1 MRIVRKK
8 QAGVGLL
15 EVLISLV
22 VIAMG
27 LIGLATL
34 QTISLRQVQATRYQ
48 QQANG
53 LLSDLVQRILSQP
66 VAAKNGYFDV
76 DKLDGTPLSVVNAP
90 GSTDQSKAEYD
101 RYQWYTHLTSAL
113 PSPRFSISSSSVSG
127 TTGTFVTIT
136 MTWDA
141 SLKGVGAANCN
152 GANSGYVCQNLSLWV
167 P

>member
-1 MRIVRKK
+1 MLIVRKK
-8 QAGVGLL
+8 QAGVGLV

-22 VIAMG
+22 VIALG

-34 QTISLRQVQATRYQ
+34 QTTSLRQVQATRYQ

-76 DKLDGTPLSVVNAP
+76 NNLNGTALPAVNAP
-90 GSTDQSKAEYD
+90 GTTDQSKAQYD
-101 RYQWYTHLTSAL
+101 RYQWYLHLTSAL
-113 PSPRFSISSSSVSG
+113 PSPRFSISTSSAG
-127 TTGTFVTIT
+127 TTGAFVAIT

-141 SLKGVGAANCN
+141 SLKGVGAANCDGTN
-152 GANSGYVCQNLSLWV
+152 NGYVCQQLSLWV

>member
-1 MRIVRKK
+1 M
-8 QAGVGLL
+8 
-15 EVLISLV
+15 
-22 VIAMG
+22 
-27 LIGLATL
+27 
-34 QTISLRQVQATRYQ
+34 
-48 QQANG
+48 
-53 LLSDLVQRILSQP
+53 
-66 VAAKNGYFDV
+66 AAKSGYFDV
-76 DKLDGTPLSVVNAP
+76 DKLDGTSLAVVNDP

-113 PSPRFSISSSSVSG
+113 PSPRFSISSSAAGG

-141 SLKGVGAANCN
+141 SLKGVGAANCS

>member
-53 LLSDLVQRILSQP
+53 LLSDLV
-66 VAAKNGYFDV
+66 
-76 DKLDGTPLSVVNAP
+76 
-90 GSTDQSKAEYD
+90 
-101 RYQWYTHLTSAL
+101 
-113 PSPRFSISSSSVSG
+113 
-127 TTGTFVTIT
+127 
-136 MTWDA
+136 
-141 SLKGVGAANCN
+141 
-152 GANSGYVCQNLSLWV
+152 
-167 P
+167 